1 MSTGASL
8 DSPERLPLGIHYPLP
23 PASHFLFS
31 LSPASQRHKKAS
43 AEAGESAGAAIMCC
57 TILGNKLMRS
67 HRKTCE
73 AYLKVDFYCREIFT
87 CETT

>member
-1 MSTGASL
+1 MSAGASL
-8 DSPERLPLGIHYPLP
+8 DSPQRLPLGIHYPLP

-43 AEAGESAGAAIMCC
+43 AEAGESAGAAILCC

-67 HRKTCE
+67 HRKT
-73 AYLKVDFYCREIFT
+73 
-87 CETT
+87 